1 MLKQRILTAAILA
14 PIVLVGVLFLDLPYF
29 SWFIGAI
36 TTLGAWEWANLSGWQ
51 QLPQRVGY
59 TLTYVLIMIISAMWI
74 PFTWGVIVSALW
86 WCGAVFLVV
95 QYPKI
100 RWFWEATTIKLAVG
114 FLVLLAAWQAF
125 VLIKM
130 QANSSSL
137 IVFLLLLIWGADSGA
152 YFAGKR
158 FGKHKLAPRVS
169 PGKSWEGVAGGLAV
183 ITLLT
188 FIFAWYWQLNWID
201 SLLLTAIAWLVVASS
216 VLGDLV
222 ESMFKREQGLK
233 DSSQLLPG
241 HGGVLDRIDS
251 LTAAAPV
258 LALLLVVIG
267 L

>member
-1 MLKQRILTAAILA
+1 MLKQRILTAVILA
-14 PIVLVGVLFLDLPYF
+14 PLVLLGVLFLDLPYF

-36 TTLGAWEWANLSGWQ
+36 TTLGAWEWANLAGWQ
-51 QLPQRVGY
+51 KISQRIGY
-59 TLTYVLIMIISAMWI
+59 TLVYALAMIVSAIWV
-74 PFTWGVIVSALW
+74 PYTWGVIISMLW
-86 WCGAVFLVV
+86 WCAALFLVI

-100 RWFWEATTIKLAVG
+100 RWFWDTTIIKLAVG
-114 FLVLLAAWQAF
+114 ILVLLTAWQAF

-137 IVFLLLLIWGADSGA
+137 IIFLLLLVWGADSGA

-158 FGKHKLAPRVS
+158 FGKRKLAPSVS

-183 ITLLT
+183 ITVLSVV
-188 FIFAWYWQLNWID
+188 FAWYWRLNGVN
-201 SLLLTAIAWLVVASS
+201 SVLLIVIAWLVVASS
-216 VLGDLV
+216 ILGDLV

-251 LTAAAPV
+251 LTAATPV